1 MWQNDFLMK
10 NYMLFLWLLVGS
22 MVYGQVVPSNRMP
35 LITKIT
41 ATWCNPCG
49 TWGWSLNEE
58 IMTNNPDALTIC
70 VHASS
75 SSQLY
80 DPCAATMYSVFA
92 PTSSGVPS
100 WYVDGV
106 RKTAYS
112 QSGGVYTTQTKNAVK
127 AHVDSVMLYDATA
140 GTGFSWSWNGN
151 TISIQAKT
159 QFFNTET
166 GDIYL
171 GVYFIE
177 DDIVKYQNGIG
188 NNAVHHPTLRT
199 NVSAELGDPLLNG
212 TISQG
217 QQFNANY
224 NFTVPADWQK
234 HKLRLMA
241 ILWKKD
247 ANNNYS
253 IINTSVSE
261 YLSQTTT
268 LNRSMA
274 ENYSIFP
281 NPVPN
286 KTFSISPCNQCSFQI
301 YDLLGK
307 SIPFKVSY
315 QNQQATVVLPN
326 DVAPGVYIIQMQKGN
341 KTTSHKLIVE

>member
-1 MWQNDFLMK
+1 
-10 NYMLFLWLLVGS
+10 MLFLCLLMGS
-22 MVYGQVVPSNRMP
+22 VLYGQVVPTNRMP

-58 IMTNNPDALTIC
+58 IMDNNPDALTIC
-70 VHASS
+70 LHPSS
-75 SSQLY
+75 TSQLY

-92 PTSSGVPS
+92 PASSGTPS

-106 RKTAYS
+106 RKTVYS
-112 QSGGVYTTQTKNAVK
+112 QSGGIYTTQTKNAVK
-127 AHVDSVMLYDATA
+127 AHIDSVMLYDATA

-151 TISIQAKT
+151 AINIQAKT
-159 QFFNTET
+159 QFFNSET

-199 NVSAELGDPLLNG
+199 NVSAELGDALFNG
-212 TISQG
+212 TILQG
-217 QQFNANY
+217 QQFNTNY
-224 NFTVPADWQK
+224 NFIVPSDWQK

-241 ILWKKD
+241 ILWKKN
-247 ANNNYS
+247 ANNEYT
-253 IINTSVSE
+253 ILNTSVSDF
-261 YLSQTTT
+261 LAQATSVNKIFTD
-268 LNRSMA
+268 
-274 ENYSIFP
+274 NYSVYP

-286 KTFSISPCNQCSFQI
+286 KTFTISPCNQCSFQI

-307 SIPFKVSY
+307 SIPYKVSY
-315 QNQQATVVLPN
+315 QNLQATVFLSN
-326 DVAPGVYIIQMQKGN
+326 DMAPGVYILQMQRGN
-341 KTTSHKLIVE
+341 KTTSQKIIVE